1 MKIAQL
7 VVPLAV
13 AAFVNIASSL
23 AAPVE
28 SVESARASA
37 ARQQVDAFLSEQV
50 VVDQFTQL
58 GVTQADI
65 QTRLAKLSD
74 SQIEELAAQ
83 INLLQSGG
91 TIQGG
96 NPHPLGPLG
105 CIFRQFHET
114 ICHILRFLFCW
125 NDIR

>member
-1 MKIAQL
+1 MKIAHL
-7 VVPLAV
+7 VIPLAV
-13 AAFVNIASSL
+13 ATFVNISSSL

-28 SVESARASA
+28 SVESARAST
-37 ARQQVDAFLSEQV
+37 ARQQVDEFLAEHV

-58 GVTQADI
+58 GVKRADI

-83 INLLQSGG
+83 INLLQAGG

-96 NPHPLGPLG
+96 NTRPLGPLG
-105 CIFRQFHET
+105 CVFQQLRET
-114 ICHILRFLFCW
+114 ICHIFRFLFCW
-125 NDIR
+125 DDVR